1 MGPKIL
7 HALSKNLG
15 VLLTTHPQSVDW
27 VVVKSEFD
35 TSHLLIL
42 TQFPIA
48 STKVPESL
56 E

>member
-1 MGPKIL
+1 MGPQIS
-7 HALSKNLG
+7 HALSNFFGILF
-15 VLLTTHPQSVDW
+15 TTHPQSVDW

-35 TSHLLIL
+35 ISHLLIL